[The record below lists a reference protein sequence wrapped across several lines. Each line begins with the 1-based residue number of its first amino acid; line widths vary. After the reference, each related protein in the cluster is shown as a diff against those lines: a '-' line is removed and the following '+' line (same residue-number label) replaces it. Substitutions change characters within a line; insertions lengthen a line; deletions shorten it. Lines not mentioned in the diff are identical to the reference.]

1 MESLC
6 SLHFF
11 QANMLYYCSHYNS
24 PTSVNFQK
32 FFDHIGTE
40 ILDAHENWMTILSS
54 SLEKEEL
61 RDLKFNLCYQIY
73 NISQLIGKEWEQ
85 NFNNW
90 QGQSG
95 RYRNGM
101 KSVKNRGR
109 VPRSALDPNI
119 SPRIRLVGDFNSGS
133 LSYNFN
139 HYVSPQHGLTYMQN
153 RPCTQ

>member
-1 MESLC
+1 MLKSWIVPDILSMESLC

-32 FFDHIGTE
+32 LFDHIGTE

-73 NISQLIGKEWEQ
+73 NIAKSIDRQGMGTELQQLAGPVWSIQKWNEVSQE
-85 NFNNW
+85 
-90 QGQSG
+90 
-95 RYRNGM
+95 
-101 KSVKNRGR
+101 
-109 VPRSALDPNI
+109 
-119 SPRIRLVGDFNSGS
+119 
-133 LSYNFN
+133 
-139 HYVSPQHGLTYMQN
+139 
-153 RPCTQ
+153 